1 MLHWMASKGALTSLN
16 VRKLMLHPQ
25 NAACDGLPRQRNRRR
40 RGGHCLFWRIKA
52 KWLIAP

>member
-1 MLHWMASKGALTSLN
+1 MLRWMASKGALTSLN

-25 NAACDGLPRQRNRRR
+25 NAACDGLSRQRN
-40 RGGHCLFWRIKA
+40 GPGCGECCLFWRIKA